1 MNYQIKNKILKS
13 IQSFFTIFFLIF
25 IITDFSNAQIVVPN
39 YFQIFKNTDK
49 PIRNMVV
56 KNHGKAPLIVNT
68 QVNESV
74 INDDGTESLIVS
86 KGLIVAPK
94 SFALGAGE
102 QKNIRIF
109 VRKSKENM
117 ERFFKITFY
126 PKPLTSENDFQ
137 QYGDDEKSIG
147 IRIVTG
153 MIASVYVEP
162 NEREIDIK
170 VKRTDAGVEFKNDG
184 NYHTRIFEMN
194 ICDTDILDT
203 KCKKLDDFITLRPKQ
218 KRVINLKKNQHLFYK
233 EKQVVKG
240 TVYEKSI

>member
-1 MNYQIKNKILKS
+1 MGDKYKLKK
-13 IQSFFTIFFLIF
+13 FLITFF
-25 IITDFSNAQIVVPN
+25 ISCFTLILFSSSSVAQIVVPN

-74 INDDGTESLIVS
+74 INDDGTESLVVS

-94 SFALGAGE
+94 NFSLGAGE

-170 VKRTDAGVEFKNDG
+170 VKRTEAGVEFKNDG
-184 NYHTRIFEMN
+184 NYHTRIFDMN
-194 ICDTDILDT
+194 ICDNDILNT

-218 KRVINLKKNQHLFYK
+218 KRVIALKKKQRLFYK